1 MLYFSLLRH
10 CTFSSKFFD
19 RFFIFVELQLVPLT
33 NDLRKHEFSE
43 RRKYLNWMLF
53 VISGVSVTSM
63 PLPLPPTT
71 TSSGSAEYVCM
82 VADPADNPLHYPPR
96 TRYLLEQYGHPGEKT
111 HFILPDAVGSP
122 KSLETTISDMAD
134 DTEYPYVKFP
144 RREPPHEY
152 SYPKLVDT
160 YSAIDECK
168 MSSSTRSSF
177 RRKPEVPPLRKSNSG
192 TGSDPGKIVV
202 GSGSSCSSTSHF
214 ESRCVSPS

>member
-1 MLYFSLLRH
+1 MY
-10 CTFSSKFFD
+10 
-19 RFFIFVELQLVPLT
+19 
-33 NDLRKHEFSE
+33 
-43 RRKYLNWMLF
+43 F
-53 VISGVSVTSM
+53 VILGVSVTSM

-82 VADPADNPLHYPPR
+82 VADPAENPLHYPPR
-96 TRYLLEQYGHPGEKT
+96 TRYLLEQYGHAGEKT

-122 KSLETTISDMAD
+122 KSLETTISCMDD

-168 MSSSTRSSF
+168 MSSSTKSSF

-202 GSGSSCSSTSHF
+202 GSGSSCGSTSHF
-214 ESRCVSPS
+214 ESRFQQHK